1 MERQDIP
8 IEKIEVGDKTIY
20 LLGTAHISE
29 ESVQDV
35 IYTIETLQPD
45 TVAIELDEARM
56 KRLTNQDKQWQEM
69 DMFSVIKKKKAMF
82 LLSSIVLSSFQRRLG
97 ESLSVAPG
105 TEMLTAILESEKRNI
120 PIVLADRSAE
130 TTLKRAWNKSS
141 FFGRQK
147 ILATLLSAIFTKTT
161 VSEEELKELKQKS
174 TQGQML
180 EEISAFLP
188 KLKEV
193 LLDERDEYLATNI
206 YNAEGKVTLAV
217 LGAAHV
223 PGIKKRIETQI
234 ALEKKTESQVETPT
248 EEADEISS
256 EKNFVA
262 FSTERLQALDI
273 IPEKKNKN
281 ILVFIIPVIILGL
294 FAYGFY
300 RGGAENLFENFKI
313 WWLINGGLSLA
324 GSIIALAHPL
334 TMLISFIAAPLT
346 SLNPFIGVGILTG
359 LCETFFRK
367 PRVKDFEE
375 LKTLSLS
382 IKTLYKNRITRIL
395 IVLFATT
402 LGSAIGTFLGGS
414 IIATNV

>member
-1 MERQDIP
+1 MEREDIP
-8 IEKIEVGDKTIY
+8 LEKIEAGDKIIY

-29 ESVQDV
+29 ESVRDV
-35 IYTIETLQPD
+35 IDAIESLRPD
-45 TVAIELDEARM
+45 AVAIELDDARM

-105 TEMLTAILESEKRNI
+105 AEMLTAIEESEKHNI

-147 ILATLLSAIFTKTT
+147 ILATLLSAIFTKET

-180 EEISAFLP
+180 EEISKFLP
-188 KLKEV
+188 DLKEV

-206 YNAEGKVTLAV
+206 YNAEGNVILAV

-223 PGIKKRIETQI
+223 PGIKKRIEEHI
-234 ALEKKTESQVETPT
+234 APLSPSDSTTESKTER
-248 EEADEISS
+248 SS
-256 EKNFVA
+256 VA
-262 FSTERLQALDI
+262 FPVERLEALNV
-273 IPEKKNKN
+273 IPPKKNKN
-281 ILVFIIPVIILGL
+281 ILGFIIPFIVLGL

-313 WWLINGGLSLA
+313 WWLINGGLSLI
-324 GSIIALAHPL
+324 GSLIALAHPM

-382 IKTLYKNRITRIL
+382 VKTLYKNRVTRIL
-395 IVLFATT
+395 IVLFTTT
-402 LGSAIGTFLGGS
+402 LGSAVGTFLGGS
-414 IIATNV
+414 IIAANI